1 MRVCQSS
8 VTLRTGQWK
17 QKIRKGIRNRRI
29 CWYELKKINRLAEEP
44 ASPKM
49 IFKFYFLDN
58 SQPWNPVWYSLTV
71 RIFSGIFCHIP
82 PPPLPLTS
90 FQGSRGSCR
99 AVLFHANEEHY
110 KKELLPI
117 APCSRRL
124 EEMGAIENGTHR
136 EHPRDKGAPL
146 TLAWSPPGPRFF
158 LPSYYLQAPATYD
171 VYKEPKGANEPL
183 PSQDSAYFSSKDS
196 RIYVKTRNC
205 IKWMYLQ
212 PTLTSDHFCLRC
224 RSICTS
230 YPCKILFFWIPR
242 KSSLSILVINAP

>member
-71 RIFSGIFCHIP
+71 RIFSGIFCLILPTP
-82 PPPLPLTS
+82 PSPHFRVPEA
-90 FQGSRGSCR
+90 F
-99 AVLFHANEEHY
+99 AVLSYFMLIKSIIRRNFY
-110 KKELLPI
+110 LLPR
-117 APCSRRL
+117 RRL

-146 TLAWSPPGPRFF
+146 TLPCFPPGARFSKVPIINGPGKLSPF
-158 LPSYYLQAPATYD
+158 TLKIEVSIVLYLA
-171 VYKEPKGANEPL
+171 
-183 PSQDSAYFSSKDS
+183 
-196 RIYVKTRNC
+196 
-205 IKWMYLQ
+205 W
-212 PTLTSDHFCLRC
+212 
-224 RSICTS
+224 
-230 YPCKILFFWIPR
+230 
-242 KSSLSILVINAP
+242 